1 MIVKILI
8 ETILVKSV
16 VTFVILLVTNTP
28 FININSLNVMGLDN
42 GLMGSNFIHLNQ
54 MLFIFV

>member
-8 ETILVKSV
+8 ETILVKFV

>member
-16 VTFVILLVTNTP
+16 VTFVILLVTNIP
-28 FININSLNVMGLDN
+28 FMNINSLNGMGLDN